1 MKQPLIDNIQHTK
14 NFKTKTNKIKTA
26 ELRIIMFLIQYNLA
40 ISLISPIIDLIKAVA
55 SDSEIAKSLKCG
67 KTKATETINTILN
80 EEGLEEIGK
89 IIRNQ
94 PFSLIIDETTDV
106 STTKCLVL
114 VVRYFDFVVCKVR
127 DKFLSLISIENCDS
141 LNIYKTIVTFF
152 QNIQVPHKNI
162 VGFASD
168 NASVM
173 MGKKSGVKTLLQKDQ
188 PHLYVMGCIC
198 HSLHLCSSAASKK
211 LPSHLEALTRN
222 IYSFFAHSPKRK
234 LELEEFQK
242 YFSVE
247 VHKILKMSSTRW
259 LSLENVISRILE
271 QWVPLQHFFISYEL
285 ESNMDLAH
293 NICSEITEI
302 NKTYLS
308 FLGYVLNITNKINI
322 EFQAEAPK
330 IHTLLQTV
338 KMYYKTLL
346 QNFVKPPFIDD
357 LQLHKIDF
365 SNENIFLK
373 LNDIYIG
380 AKAAIII
387 NKKNIS
393 DSDVRA
399 IKINCRDYYIELCKQ
414 VRSRINFD
422 DEVLIAI
429 QGIDPKNL
437 APSLVPLMMLFP
449 NLVDETD
456 SENLDEEWRLFLNQ
470 TCVSNELDFEDFYR
484 CVFQSKNALNEY
496 LFPLIRKFVGTII
509 AFPHSSATAERKFSE
524 VSLIKDK
531 KRNCLHVE
539 TVNSILTAKELL
551 NNNSCEK
558 WVPSKSLIEKYK
570 KRGLE

>member
-1 MKQPLIDNIQHTK
+1 MLANIERMLQKLAEDMVEDFNIRFIGESTITQATK
-14 NFKTKTNKIKTA
+14 FSDGSVYNNSEAPPPPSLPSVNTEKPSSSRSTEVLTEDVTNTTSSAVKRKDPDPDPADTK
-26 ELRIIMFLIQYNLA
+26 
-40 ISLISPIIDLIKAVA
+40 A
-55 SDSEIAKSLKCG
+55 SKKR
-67 KTKATETINTILN
+67 ATETINTILN

-234 LELEEFQK
+234 LKLEEFQK

-271 QWVPLQHFFISYEL
+271 QW
-285 ESNMDLAH
+285 
-293 NICSEITEI
+293 
-302 NKTYLS
+302 
-308 FLGYVLNITNKINI
+308 
-322 EFQAEAPK
+322 
-330 IHTLLQTV
+330 
-338 KMYYKTLL
+338 
-346 QNFVKPPFIDD
+346 
-357 LQLHKIDF
+357 
-365 SNENIFLK
+365 
-373 LNDIYIG
+373 
-380 AKAAIII
+380 
-387 NKKNIS
+387 
-393 DSDVRA
+393 
-399 IKINCRDYYIELCKQ
+399 
-414 VRSRINFD
+414 RS
-422 DEVLIAI
+422 
-429 QGIDPKNL
+429 QK
-437 APSLVPLMMLFP
+437 
-449 NLVDETD
+449 
-456 SENLDEEWRLFLNQ
+456 
-470 TCVSNELDFEDFYR
+470 
-484 CVFQSKNALNEY
+484 
-496 LFPLIRKFVGTII
+496 
-509 AFPHSSATAERKFSE
+509 
-524 VSLIKDK
+524 
-531 KRNCLHVE
+531 
-539 TVNSILTAKELL
+539 
-551 NNNSCEK
+551 
-558 WVPSKSLIEKYK
+558 
-570 KRGLE
+570 

>member
-1 MKQPLIDNIQHTK
+1 MEKFLIKISKTQTKQPPPKDSEAPPPPSLPSVNTEKPSSSRSTEVLTEDVTNTTSSAVKRKDPDPANTKASKKRVRKFRNAWLESFDWIEEGVGPNNTTRPFCKICKINLPNNYSHLERHQDSQQHTKLKQSLMKQPLIDNIQHTK

-26 ELRIIMFLIQYNLA
+26 ELRVIMFLIQYNLA
-40 ISLISPIIDLIKAVA
+40 ISLISPIIDLIKAAA

-67 KTKATETINTILN
+67 NNTILN

-114 VVRYFDFVVCKVR
+114 IVRYFDFV
-127 DKFLSLISIENCDS
+127 
-141 LNIYKTIVTFF
+141 
-152 QNIQVPHKNI
+152 
-162 VGFASD
+162 
-168 NASVM
+168 
-173 MGKKSGVKTLLQKDQ
+173 

-198 HSLHLCSSAASKK
+198 HSLHLCFSAASKK

-330 IHTLLQTV
+330 IPT
-338 KMYYKTLL
+338 
-346 QNFVKPPFIDD
+346 
-357 LQLHKIDF
+357 
-365 SNENIFLK
+365 
-373 LNDIYIG
+373 IY
-380 AKAAIII
+380 
-387 NKKNIS
+387 
-393 DSDVRA
+393 R
-399 IKINCRDYYIELCKQ
+399 
-414 VRSRINFD
+414 
-422 DEVLIAI
+422 
-429 QGIDPKNL
+429 
-437 APSLVPLMMLFP
+437 
-449 NLVDETD
+449 
-456 SENLDEEWRLFLNQ
+456 
-470 TCVSNELDFEDFYR
+470 
-484 CVFQSKNALNEY
+484 
-496 LFPLIRKFVGTII
+496 
-509 AFPHSSATAERKFSE
+509 
-524 VSLIKDK
+524 
-531 KRNCLHVE
+531 
-539 TVNSILTAKELL
+539 
-551 NNNSCEK
+551 
-558 WVPSKSLIEKYK
+558 
-570 KRGLE
+570 